1 MNISNPL
8 KSYKIQILLILPV
21 FLALIYYTEFLL
33 IFLIWIFQALFFL
46 NPSVLR
52 KNEDEKKED
61 DSNEI

>member
-1 MNISNPL
+1 MNTLNLL
-8 KSYKIQILLILPV
+8 KSFKIQIFLILPI
-21 FLALIYYTEFLL
+21 FLVLIYYTEFLL

-52 KNEDEKKED
+52 KNEVKNEGD